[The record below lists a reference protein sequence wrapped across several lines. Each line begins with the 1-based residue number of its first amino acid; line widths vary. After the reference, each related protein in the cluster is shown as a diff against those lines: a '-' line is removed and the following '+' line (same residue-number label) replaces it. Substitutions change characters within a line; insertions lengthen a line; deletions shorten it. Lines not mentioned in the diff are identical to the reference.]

1 MKRETITNL
10 VVAALLV
17 AIVLLAGNVVRLSN
31 NLYFIFR
38 EISSADMPVMSMVSD
53 VQERT
58 ANQRVMMER
67 VLRLALRPDQE
78 SQAEVKRSLINYEK
92 NGRLAE
98 KQFIMIEELMD
109 RQKSLVMQMSL
120 IQARDAESEYI
131 KISKLLSDLR
141 QQHQV
146 FNKLAGD
153 VIRVA
158 AAGQVNKA
166 EKVADKVARESQR
179 LDTLIDLAQK
189 DINEF
194 TESAIN
200 QAEKTRNAI
209 ISYIALFVI
218 LTLVVLVGVK
228 RGFF

>member
-1 MKRETITNL
+1 MKKETIANL
-10 VVAALLV
+10 VVVVLLV
-17 AIVLLAGNVVRLSN
+17 AIVMLAGNVVRLSN

-53 VQERT
+53 VQERS

-67 VLRLALRPDQE
+67 VLRLAGRSDTD
-78 SQAEVKRSLINYEK
+78 SQAEVKRALVEFEK
-92 NGRLAE
+92 YGRQADQ
-98 KQFIMIEELMD
+98 QFVMVEELMN

-120 IQARDAESEYI
+120 IQARNAEGEYA

-141 QQHQV
+141 QQHRV
-146 FNKLAGD
+146 FDKLAGD
-153 VIRVA
+153 VIKVA
-158 AAGQVNKA
+158 AKGDVRRADKAA
-166 EKVADKVARESQR
+166 EKVAKESKR

-189 DINEF
+189 DISEF
-194 TESAIN
+194 TEAALG